1 MSYSLEGHNQFP
13 SKIIYLDSRDASV
26 YLSTNSNGDDLSSY
40 FQYQLAE
47 QIVIPD
53 EMNCLIS
60 LNGATIP
67 YSFYNIR
74 EGVNDK
80 VDFIV
85 CENGTLNT
93 GSATLQIPAGNYS
106 AISLGNYLEANIP
119 NQVFTGTTYSFNFTA
134 DYQSDSQKFQFN
146 IAGTGVDAGKVL
158 YIQLLFSSGENASS
172 HARIELGFKERDVL
186 IVAGSSADTRISDNV
201 VDINGSIHGVYI
213 RTNLVSTGTL
223 DSQNG
228 TFSNILAR
236 IPIKVQSGGII
247 FSEAQN
253 NTHKSLVDLNHIGVL
268 TIRLTDE
275 RNRIL
280 DLNGLHFQLGIQIDF
295 IKKIEPIQLETKES
309 RRVAEESKEVNEY
322 KLVSDT
328 SSGKVVEM
336 SQIIRQQAEQLNRY
350 KNRNKVG
357 RPRNVGRPKG
367 TTKINQP

>member
-1 MSYSLEGHNQFP
+1 MSYSLEGHNDYP
-13 SKIIYLDSRDASV
+13 SRIIYLDSRDADT
-26 YLSTNSNGDDLSSY
+26 YLATNSSGDDMSSY
-40 FQYQLAE
+40 FQYVLQE
-47 QIVIPD
+47 QILIPD

-80 VDFIV
+80 IDFEV
-85 CENGTLNT
+85 VESGTTNT
-93 GSATLQIPAGNYS
+93 GSATLTIPAGNYS
-106 AISLGNYLEANIP
+106 AISLGNFLEDKLP
-119 NQVFTGTTYSFNFTA
+119 DQVFSGTTYDFTFTC
-134 DYQSDSQKFQFN
+134 DYQPDSQKFLLG
-146 IAGTGVDAGKVL
+146 IAGAGADASKVL
-158 YIQLLFSSGENASS
+158 FLTLKFSTGTNAES
-172 HARIELGFKERDVL
+172 HARIKLGFKETDV
-186 IVAGSSADTRISDNV
+186 IITPTSQEADRLSDNV

-213 RTNLVSTGTL
+213 RTNLVSSGTL

-247 FSEAQN
+247 FSEASS
-253 NTHKSLVDLNHIGVL
+253 NTHKSLVDLSNIGTL

-295 IKKIEPIQLETKES
+295 IRKISPIQLETKMS
-309 RRVAEESKEVNEY
+309 RRVAEEYGVR
-322 KLVSDT
+322 SDT
-328 SSGKVVEM
+328 TSGRLI
-336 SQIIRQQAEQLNRY
+336 QQTQLLQQQAEELKRY
-350 KNRNKVG
+350 KERNKVG
-357 RPRNVGRPKG
+357 RPRKVGRPKG

>member
-1 MSYSLEGHNQFP
+1 MSYSLEGHNEFP
-13 SKIIYLDSRDASV
+13 SKIIYLDSRDASI
-26 YLSTNSNGDDLSSY
+26 YLATNSTGDNLSSY
-40 FQYQLAE
+40 FQYQLTE
-47 QIVIPD
+47 QIVIPE

-74 EGVNDK
+74 DGVNDK
-80 VDFIV
+80 IDFLV

-93 GSATLQIPAGNYS
+93 GTATLKIPAGNYS
-106 AISLGNYLEANIP
+106 AISLGNYLEDHIP

-134 DYQSDSQKFQFN
+134 DYQPDSQKYQYN
-146 IAGTGVDAGKVL
+146 IAGTGVDVDKVL
-158 YIQLLFSSGENASS
+158 YIQLLFNTGENASS
-172 HARIELGFKERDVL
+172 HARIELGFKERDVT
-186 IVAGSSADTRISDNV
+186 IVAGSSAETRISDNV
-201 VDINGSIHGVYI
+201 IDINGSIHGVYI

-247 FSEAQN
+247 FSEPSN

-295 IKKIEPIQLETKES
+295 IKKIEPIQLETQES
-309 RRVAEESKEVNEY
+309 RRVVEQSKEVNEY
-322 KLVSDT
+322 NLVSDT
-328 SSGKVVEM
+328 SSGKVLEM
-336 SQIIRQQAEQLNRY
+336 SQIIRQQSAQLKRY
-350 KNRNKVG
+350 KEKNKVG

-367 TTKINQP
+367 TTRND